1 MILGSISLL
10 GGTPGASRA
19 ALDDQVGSQADFLM
33 VFKCLGGVFWR
44 PRGPFGDPW
53 ARLGATLGV
62 TLHQKLAEETQKET
76 FWCTL
81 HSRVHFEREKGRA
94 RTRRMCLNIV
104 DTEVFAKCR
113 FFRNDAPK

>member
-19 ALDDQVGSQADFLM
+19 ALDDQVGSQADFLP

-81 HSRVHFEREKGRA
+81 HSRGHFEREHA
-94 RTRRMCLNIV
+94 RTRRMCLKHI
-104 DTEVFAKCR
+104 K
-113 FFRNDAPK
+113 